1 MSLARTERL
10 ALADLL
16 EQTGPD
22 RPTLCEGWDTRELLA
37 HLLVRE
43 RRPDAAAGSM
53 VKALAGH
60 LKSVTKSFA
69 DRPWQEQV
77 ELLRAGPPGWN
88 PMGWGKLDEL
98 ANGVEMFVHH
108 EDARRA
114 IAVWKPRELDPTTT
128 AELTDV
134 LDSAGTRMALRG
146 LKCGVIAELPDG
158 RQIVMKKGDPAVTAH
173 GEPGEIVLWAAGRDA
188 GQVELTGTDPVL
200 AAVAGARRGL

>member
-1 MSLARTERL
+1 MSLARIERL

-22 RPTLCEGWDTRELLA
+22 RPTLCEGWDTRELSA

-43 RRPDAAAGSM
+43 RRPDAAAGTL

-60 LKSVTKSFA
+60 LKSVTKAFA
-69 DRPWQEQV
+69 ARPWKEQV
-77 ELLRAGPPGWN
+77 ELLRSGPPGWN
-88 PMGWGKLDEL
+88 PMGWGKLDDL

-108 EDARRA
+108 EDVRRG
-114 IAVWKPRELDPTTT
+114 IPGWKPRELNPTAT

-134 LDSAGTRMALRG
+134 LDSAGMRLALRA

-158 RQIVMKKGDPAVTAH
+158 RRIAMKKGEPSVTVH
-173 GEPGEIVLWAAGRDA
+173 GAPGEIVLWATGRDA
-188 GQVELTGTDPVL
+188 GQVELTGSDPVL
-200 AAVAGARRGL
+200 AAIAGVRRGL